1 MSRPEPVRTERRA
14 ARGERFTAVMAACV
28 RRLPFGLAGI
38 VAPSLLGFAV
48 INLFTFAVDLLLLTT
63 LHGGLR
69 WPLPVSITVAYLT
82 AFGLS
87 FVLNR
92 ALNFR
97 SHGAVGPQ
105 VAVYAAV
112 VAVNY
117 LVWILGVGDGL
128 AALGAD
134 YRLARIAAGVCEA
147 LYMYAAMRWLV
158 FRDVHAQDRR
168 RMSRPGELGAMG
180 PYTAAVTAGVD
191 GPFELGTDGP
201 TAILVGIDGSTTSLR
216 AASYAAGLARRQH
229 ARVTAVYVAPVASLG
244 AAGPG
249 GADLAAARHQAFSQ
263 AAEDMRRRAEEVSR
277 ELGIPVTFIAVEGDP
292 FTELR
297 RIADETR
304 ADAVVVG
311 ASAHA
316 GHRLVGSLAVR
327 LVRAGRWPVTV
338 VP

>member
-1 MSRPEPVRTERRA
+1 MGRSARRSPCMPRLWPSTTWSGSSASATAWPHSAPTTAWPGSPRASARPCTCMPPCAGWCSAT
-14 ARGERFTAVMAACV
+14 FT
-28 RRLPFGLAGI
+28 P
-38 VAPSLLGFAV
+38 
-48 INLFTFAVDLLLLTT
+48 
-63 LHGGLR
+63 
-69 WPLPVSITVAYLT
+69 
-82 AFGLS
+82 
-87 FVLNR
+87 
-92 ALNFR
+92 
-97 SHGAVGPQ
+97 
-105 VAVYAAV
+105 
-112 VAVNY
+112 
-117 LVWILGVGDGL
+117 
-128 AALGAD
+128 
-134 YRLARIAAGVCEA
+134 
-147 LYMYAAMRWLV
+147 
-158 FRDVHAQDRR
+158 QDRR

-244 AAGPG
+244 AAGPR

-263 AAEDMRRRAEEVSR
+263 AADDMRRRAEEVSR

-327 LVRAGRWPVTV
+327 LVRA
-338 VP
+338 